1 MKNGMRWTK
10 TRGGILAMG
19 VAMAV
24 VATTEAEE
32 MWVQCKYCG
41 HKARDVRSLTGN
53 ACMRHPEGAG
63 KRRHAVYEGGEKSQY
78 TCKRCGKRAGDI
90 GSLTASRCQRHPAG
104 PGKGWHE
111 PAL

>member
-1 MKNGMRWTK
+1 M
-10 TRGGILAMG
+10 AMG

-90 GSLTASRCQRHPAG
+90 GSLTAARCPRHPAG

>member
-10 TRGGILAMG
+10 AMAGILAMG
-19 VAMAV
+19 VAMATM
-24 VATTEAEE
+24 ATAEAGE

-53 ACMRHPEGAG
+53 ACMRHPEGPG
-63 KRRHAVYEGGEKSQY
+63 KGRHAVYEGSEKGVY
-78 TCKRCGKRAGDI
+78 TCKWCGKQTGDI
-90 GSLTASRCQRHPAG
+90 AGLTSSRCIRHPAG
-104 PGKGWHE
+104 AGKGWHE